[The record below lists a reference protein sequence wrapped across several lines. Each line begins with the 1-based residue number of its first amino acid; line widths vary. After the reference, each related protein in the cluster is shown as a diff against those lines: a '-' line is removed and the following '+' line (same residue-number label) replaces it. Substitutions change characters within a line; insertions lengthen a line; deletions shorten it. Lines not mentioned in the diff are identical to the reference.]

1 MEFMTGLRQ
10 IGVGVR
16 MQESYQSPN
25 PKGGGGKV
33 STLRQ
38 ELKKPPEPEFVGTSR
53 KRSEEGFANVP
64 VGDPTLQTQRNPE
77 RAEIEKR
84 AYDIYLARAGAP
96 GSDLADWLQAEEE
109 LQAERRKEGLNRK
122 AKAAGARE

>member
-1 MEFMTGLRQ
+1 MEFITGLRQ

-16 MQESYQSPN
+16 MQCESYQSPN
-25 PKGGGGKV
+25 PKGGKM

-53 KRSEEGFANVP
+53 RKRSEDGFANVP

-84 AYDIYLARAGAP
+84 AYDIYVARAGAP

-109 LQAERRKEGLNRK
+109 LQGEQRKEGLNRK

>member
-1 MEFMTGLRQ
+1 
-10 IGVGVR
+10 
-16 MQESYQSPN
+16 
-25 PKGGGGKV
+25 V

-38 ELKKPPEPEFVGTSR
+38 DLKKLPEPVFTGTSR

-64 VGDPTLQTQRNPE
+64 VGDPTLQTHRNPE

-96 GSDLADWLQAEEE
+96 GSDLADWLQAEKE
-109 LQAERRKEGLNRK
+109 LRGEQRKEGLDRK
-122 AKAAGARE
+122 AKAVGARE

>member
-1 MEFMTGLRQ
+1 MEFITGLRQ

-16 MQESYQSPN
+16 MLRVLQSPN
-25 PKGGGGKV
+25 PKGGKM

-38 ELKKPPEPEFVGTSR
+38 ELKKPSEPEFVGTSR

-109 LQAERRKEGLNRK
+109 LQGEQRKEGLNRK